1 MSRNRLAN
9 IIIVPY
15 ERIKAATSYLSTPLL
30 VSIPL
35 PLIHF
40 DRKLRLLL
48 VYWSTFKIGNYLPI
62 FSFYYALLCICYCF
76 SHLIDLFPVTWL
88 FFLYKTTRFFYLF
101 SASRWRKA
109 NDPAVYT
116 NFFRFVSDLHVCLH
130 SALRLIF
137 YDDFSL
143 FVLQKYILH
152 YGAWFLRIK
161 FHDELIKKSQQAKTR
176 PPSVNKGIEFERCD
190 EVNQL
195 LYIINVIPCV
205 SSYLLREYFD

>member
-137 YDDFSL
+137 YDDFL
-143 FVLQKYILH
+143 FVCFAEVYITL
-152 YGAWFLRIK
+152 WSLVFKNKIPWRIN
-161 FHDELIKKSQQAKTR
+161 KK
-176 PPSVNKGIEFERCD
+176 
-190 EVNQL
+190 
-195 LYIINVIPCV
+195 V
-205 SSYLLREYFD
+205 STSENTTSLCK

>member
-1 MSRNRLAN
+1 MM
-9 IIIVPY
+9 I
-15 ERIKAATSYLSTPLL
+15 
-30 VSIPL
+30 
-35 PLIHF
+35 
-40 DRKLRLLL
+40 
-48 VYWSTFKIGNYLPI
+48 
-62 FSFYYALLCICYCF
+62 
-76 SHLIDLFPVTWL
+76 
-88 FFLYKTTRFFYLF
+88 
-101 SASRWRKA
+101 
-109 NDPAVYT
+109 
-116 NFFRFVSDLHVCLH
+116 
-130 SALRLIF
+130 
-137 YDDFSL
+137 FSL